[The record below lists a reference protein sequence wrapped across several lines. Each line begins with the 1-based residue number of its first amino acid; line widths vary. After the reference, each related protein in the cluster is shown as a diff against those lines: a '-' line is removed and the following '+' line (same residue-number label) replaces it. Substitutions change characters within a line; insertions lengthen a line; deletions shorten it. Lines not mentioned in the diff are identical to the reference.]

1 MKWLFK
7 EFLLTIDQTF
17 FKSWELVFNFVL
29 EKEMCVNFKDWIIY
43 FNLFINSQLWFFE
56 IGVAEQ

>member
-7 EFLLTIDQTF
+7 ELLLTIDQTL

-43 FNLFINSQLWFFE
+43 FNLFINSQWWFFE